1 MYLQLYRS
9 AILCT
14 LAFFFSPSIANA
26 NSYLRADNLEEVASE
41 DANKIDYCLGYAD
54 AATELNE
61 VISVLLGHGKWDDTY
76 REVVWVNQFQGCMN
90 S

>member
-26 NSYLRADNLEEVASE
+26 NSYLRGNYS
-41 DANKIDYCLGYAD
+41 
-54 AATELNE
+54 
-61 VISVLLGHGKWDDTY
+61 
-76 REVVWVNQFQGCMN
+76 GCFGCKQYKFN
-90 S
+90 